1 MSLVACRQHPMIDS
15 ATLERDLSGSRAG
28 DIEQVNDQAREV
40 AADRSLLDPDRHEEV
55 LLVRKLLQNGDEVFE
70 PATTQLSS
78 REPEQSA
85 GGRIDVDERPRI
97 VDDQHGVTGG
107 REERLGLFLGGHL
120 T

>member
-1 MSLVACRQHPMIDS
+1 MSPVACRQHPMIDS
-15 ATLERDLSGSRAG
+15 ATLERELSGSRAG

-40 AADRSLLDPDRHEEV
+40 AADR
-55 LLVRKLLQNGDEVFE
+55 NGDEVFE

>member
-1 MSLVACRQHPMIDS
+1 MSPVACRQHPMIDS

-40 AADRSLLDPDRHEEV
+40 AADR
-55 LLVRKLLQNGDEVFE
+55 NGDEVFE

>member
-1 MSLVACRQHPMIDS
+1 MSPVACRQHPMIDS

-28 DIEQVNDQAREV
+28 DIEQVNDQAHEV

-55 LLVRKLLQNGDEVFE
+55 RLVRKLL

-97 VDDQHGVTGG
+97 GDDQHGVTGG